1 MTVIIYGSG
10 SAAFATPLPVTEGG
24 TGATA
29 STGSGNV
36 VLSASPTLTG
46 TIGAAALTLTTP
58 LPVASGGTGS
68 ATGGGKVLQVVN
80 LVYSTKSSLT
90 IGSVDTA
97 ITGMALSITPNGNSS
112 RFRIDV
118 RLFHESNADW
128 NIVYNLL
135 RATTRINTTSSLNNH
150 GLSMGTQTYGS
161 AANNDTTPEILD
173 FSTIDSTGSTAGT
186 AITYTL
192 VGSSTA
198 NRTLWINRCFS
209 SAYETGISE
218 IIITEIGA

>member
-90 IGSVDTA
+90 IGS
-97 ITGMALSITPNGNSS
+97 
-112 RFRIDV
+112 
-118 RLFHESNADW
+118 
-128 NIVYNLL
+128 
-135 RATTRINTTSSLNNH
+135 
-150 GLSMGTQTYGS
+150 
-161 AANNDTTPEILD
+161 
-173 FSTIDSTGSTAGT
+173 
-186 AITYTL
+186 
-192 VGSSTA
+192 
-198 NRTLWINRCFS
+198 
-209 SAYETGISE
+209 
-218 IIITEIGA
+218 